1 MRTERTAAPDGEIRE
16 RHIHEECGVFG
27 VFARETTDVA
37 SLAYYALYALQHR
50 GQESA
55 GIAVNDDGVFTAYRD
70 VGLVSEVFP
79 KERLQALGTGSIAV
93 GHVRY
98 GTTGSDNKRNVQP
111 ILVNHFKG
119 RMALAHNGNLTN
131 SQELRLKLESSGS
144 IFHTTTDSEVIAYII
159 VQERLKT
166 SSIEAAVS
174 AAMGHI
180 EGAYSLVISSPTK
193 LIAVRDP
200 HGFRPLCMGHLKD
213 GSVVFA
219 SESCALDAIGAEF
232 DRDILPGEIVVAD
245 KNGVRSDTSHCG
257 KAEKRLC
264 VFEFIYFARPDS
276 VIDGSSV
283 HIARQRAGAFLALEH
298 PVQADIVIGV
308 PDSGLDAAMGYAR
321 QSGIPYGMGFI
332 KNKYIGRTFISP
344 TQDLRENEVNIK
356 LNPIRSVVEGKRVV
370 LIDDSIVRGTTCRRT
385 IDLLR
390 KAGAKEIHMRVSAPP
405 FVSEC
410 YYGTDIDDK
419 NKLIANH
426 HTVEEIAEIIGVD
439 SLGYLSIEDV
449 VKLADNTQGGFC
461 TACFGGGYPTAVP
474 QDSGKDRF
482 ECKISERKA

>member
-1 MRTERTAAPDGEIRE
+1 MMNKSNVTE

-27 VFARETTDVA
+27 VYSKTAADVA
-37 SLAYYALYALQHR
+37 SYAYYALYALQHR

-55 GIAVNDDGVFTAYRD
+55 GIVVNDDGVFSSWRD

-79 KERLQALGTGSIAV
+79 PERLAALGTGNIAV

-98 GTTGSDNKRNVQP
+98 GTTGTDNKRNVQP
-111 ILVNHFKG
+111 ILVNHYKG

-131 SQELRLKLESSGS
+131 SHELRQELESKGS
-144 IFHTTTDSEVIAYII
+144 IFQTTTDSEVIAYII
-159 VQERLKT
+159 VQERLRT
-166 SSIEAAVS
+166 ASIEDAVC
-174 AAMGHI
+174 AAMDRL
-180 EGAYSLVISSPTK
+180 EGAYSLVISSPSK

-200 HGFRPLCMGHLKD
+200 HGFRPLCMGKLKD

-219 SESCALDAIGAEF
+219 SESCALDAIGAQFE
-232 DRDILPGEIVVAD
+232 RDILPGEIVVAD
-245 KNGVRSDTSHCG
+245 KNGVKSDTSHCG
-257 KAEKRLC
+257 KAPKKLC

-308 PDSGLDAAMGYAR
+308 PDSGLDAALGYAR

-344 TQDLRENEVNIK
+344 TQAMRENEVNIK

-385 IDLLR
+385 IELLR
-390 KAGAKEIHMRVSAPP
+390 KAGAEEIHMRVSAPP

-439 SLGYLSIEDV
+439 SLGYLSLDDV

-461 TACFGGGYPTAVP
+461 TACFGGGYPTAIP

-482 ECKISERKA
+482 ECKISERKKEEDA